1 MNKDELKV
9 VELKIETVKARKLE
23 LLKKAKRAEGLTT
36 DEQVEL
42 EEFDWK
48 ETLQE
53 LKKDKKYWKDLIKIA
68 TKEEP
73 KEESKSFREAD
84 SH

>member
-1 MNKDELKV
+1 MSQYDKDELKV

-42 EEFDWK
+42 EEF
-48 ETLQE
+48 E
-53 LKKDKKYWKDLIKIA
+53 
-68 TKEEP
+68 
-73 KEESKSFREAD
+73 
-84 SH
+84 